1 MPAGT
6 RTSYPARSRFC
17 TQRRRATALQSNI
30 AMRLNSTE
38 LHALRSILGALD
50 PAGRIYL
57 YGSRTDDLRRGG
69 DIDVY
74 LQASCPIDLKTQL
87 STQYR
92 LELACDTHVDLLVKN
107 PGQPAQP
114 IHKIAIEQGI
124 LL

>member
-1 MPAGT
+1 
-6 RTSYPARSRFC
+6 
-17 TQRRRATALQSNI
+17 
-30 AMRLNSTE
+30 MRLNITE
-38 LHALRSILGALD
+38 LHAVRTILGALD

-57 YGSRTDDLRRGG
+57 YGSRADDQRRGG

-74 LQASCPIDLKTQL
+74 LQASRPIDLKTQL

-107 PGQPAQP
+107 PDQPAQP
-114 IHKIAIEQGI
+114 IHQIAIEKGV

>member
-1 MPAGT
+1 
-6 RTSYPARSRFC
+6 
-17 TQRRRATALQSNI
+17 
-30 AMRLNSTE
+30 MRLNLTE
-38 LHALRSILGALD
+38 LHAVRTILGALD

-57 YGSRTDDLRRGG
+57 YGSRADDQRRGG

-74 LQASCPIDLKTQL
+74 LQASRPIDLKTQL

-107 PGQPAQP
+107 PDQPAQP
-114 IHKIAIEQGI
+114 IHQIAIEKGV

>member
-1 MPAGT
+1 
-6 RTSYPARSRFC
+6 
-17 TQRRRATALQSNI
+17 
-30 AMRLNSTE
+30 MRLSTAE

-57 YGSRTDDLRRGG
+57 YGSRADDRRRGG

-74 LQASCPIDLKTQL
+74 LQASRPIDLKTQL

-92 LELACDTHVDLLVKN
+92 LELACDTHVDLLIKN

-114 IHKIAIEQGI
+114 IHQIASEQGV